1 MPATT
6 GLHGP
11 DEVPAGGA
19 APSVDDPA
27 VVDTVTPAPLVV
39 RRRGGRRVSTDP
51 VPGSDP
57 APAPEPPRHS
67 SGENDRQLRDDVPPH
82 WG

>member
-1 MPATT
+1 MTAPHV
-6 GLHGP
+6 L
-11 DEVPAGGA
+11 DEVPEGGA
-19 APSVDDPA
+19 RRPVLDPA
-27 VVDTVTPAPLVV
+27 VVETAGPAPLVV

-57 APAPEPPRHS
+57 APAPEPPRHA

>member
-1 MPATT
+1 MTSPRD
-6 GLHGP
+6 P
-11 DEVPAGGA
+11 DSGPAGGA
-19 APSVDDPA
+19 GRPADDPA
-27 VVDTVTPAPLVV
+27 VVEAIASAPLVV
-39 RRRGGRRVSTDP
+39 RRRGGRRVSTEP

-57 APAPEPPRHS
+57 APAPEPPRHA

>member
-1 MPATT
+1 VSDREA
-6 GLHGP
+6 
-11 DEVPAGGA
+11 PAGGA
-19 APSVDDPA
+19 VPA
-27 VVDTVTPAPLVV
+27 DEAGPALEVVAGAPLVV
-39 RRRGGRRVSTDP
+39 RRRGGRRVTTDP

-57 APAPEPPRHS
+57 TPAPAPPDRS

>member
-1 MPATT
+1 MTSPRD
-6 GLHGP
+6 P
-11 DEVPAGGA
+11 DSGPAGGA
-19 APSVDDPA
+19 GRPADDRA
-27 VVDTVTPAPLVV
+27 VVEAIASAPLVV
-39 RRRGGRRVSTDP
+39 RRRGGGRRVSTDP

-57 APAPEPPRHS
+57 APAPEPPRHA

>member
-1 MPATT
+1 MTAPHA
-6 GLHGP
+6 P
-11 DEVPAGGA
+11 DEVPEEGA
-19 APSVDDPA
+19 RRPVLGPA
-27 VVDTVTPAPLVV
+27 VVETAGSAPLVV

-57 APAPEPPRHS
+57 APAPEPPRHA

>member
-1 MPATT
+1 MTAPHA
-6 GLHGP
+6 P
-11 DEVPAGGA
+11 EEVPEGGA
-19 APSVDDPA
+19 SRSTLDPA
-27 VVDTVTPAPLVV
+27 VVEAAGSAPLVV

-57 APAPEPPRHS
+57 APAPEPPRHA